1 MKIAIIGYGK
11 MGKEIEAIALE
22 RGHSI
27 SIAFSSNDP
36 FNAQSEIDAD
46 VAIEF
51 SAPNLAL
58 KHISLCLDKNI
69 PVIVGT
75 TGWAEHLSDIEAEVS
90 DKKGSLLHA
99 SNFSLGVHL
108 FWEMGKKLSGL
119 MKGHGD
125 YKASITE
132 THHTEK
138 RDQPS
143 GTAIT
148 TAELILDQQDHYT
161 NWKLAQNEN
170 EKEDILPVISKRLPQ
185 VPGTHEITYASDI
198 DRISLTHEAKN
209 RKGFALG
216 AVIAA
221 EWLQGK
227 KGTFTMADII
237 NFT

>member
-11 MGKEIEAIALE
+11 MGKEIEQISLD

-27 SIAFSSNDP
+27 SDIFSSTTS
-36 FNAQSEIDAD
+36 FNTKSVIEAD

-51 SAPNLAL
+51 TRPTLAT
-58 KHISLCLDKNI
+58 KHIHLCLDKKI
-69 PVIVGT
+69 PIVVGT
-75 TGWAEHLSDIEAEVS
+75 TGWYDELNSIESEVIKS
-90 DKKGSLLHA
+90 NGSLLYA

-108 FWEMGKKLSGL
+108 FWEMSKKLSKI
-119 MKGHGD
+119 MKGQTG
-125 YKASITE
+125 YKASISE

-138 RDQPS
+138 IDQPS

-148 TAELILDQQDHYT
+148 TAELMLEQQEHYKQ
-161 NWKLAQNEN
+161 WKLSNTGGT
-170 EKEDILPVISKRLPQ
+170 DDHILPVFSNRIPDI
-185 VPGTHEITYASDI
+185 PGTHKVSYKSAI
-198 DRISLTHEAKN
+198 DEISLAHEAKN

-221 EWLQGK
+221 EWLQDK
-227 KGTFTMADII
+227 KGIYTMTDII

>member
-22 RGHSI
+22 RGHTI
-27 SIAFSSNDP
+27 SNIFSSNSP
-36 FNAQSEIDAD
+36 FNQQSKIDAD

-51 SAPNLAL
+51 STPKLAI
-58 KHISLCLDKNI
+58 KHIKLCLDQKI
-69 PVIVGT
+69 PVVVGT
-75 TGWAEHLSDIEAEVS
+75 TGWLEQLNEIEEEVS
-90 DKKGSLLHA
+90 IKKGSLLYA

-108 FWEMGKKLSGL
+108 FWRLTKQLSEL
-119 MKGHGD
+119 MNQNKS

-138 RDQPS
+138 QDQPS

-148 TAELILDQQDHYT
+148 TA
-161 NWKLAQNEN
+161 
-170 EKEDILPVISKRLPQ
+170 DILINKQDDYKSWMLSGGQILGNSTLPITSKRIAN
-185 VPGTHEITYASDI
+185 VPGTHEVTYKSDI
-198 DRISLTHEAKN
+198 DQISLIHEAKN

-216 AVIAA
+216 AVIAS
-221 EWLQGK
+221 EWLLDK
-227 KGTFTMADII
+227 KGTFTMSDII